1 MAATQSEVIFRRP
14 TTMFS
19 DHDNLTNAAAAA
31 PAPESETVPNNAH
44 TETNS
49 TVENAPQQTA
59 LPAATEPTEATSAA
73 PESPA
78 TGTPEPTAAS
88 ADLAGAHASAEA
100 KQESH
105 AAQ

>member
-1 MAATQSEVIFRRP
+1 
-14 TTMFS
+14 MFS

-78 TGTPEPTAAS
+78 TGT
-88 ADLAGAHASAEA
+88 AGADRRVCRCDSRLCPCRD
-100 KQESH
+100 
-105 AAQ
+105 